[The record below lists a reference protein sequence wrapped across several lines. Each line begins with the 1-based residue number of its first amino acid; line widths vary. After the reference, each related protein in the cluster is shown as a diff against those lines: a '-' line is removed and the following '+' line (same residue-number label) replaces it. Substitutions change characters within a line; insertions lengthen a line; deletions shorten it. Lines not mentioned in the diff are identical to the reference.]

1 MNISWLIAKLTERYF
16 FMKSKTFMK
25 FMDRD

>member
-16 FMKSKTFMK
+16 LVKSKTFMK
-25 FMDRD
+25 FVDRD